1 MTAAGACVGRLFLD
15 GRLLAMSDDLQH
27 CVDLLQQMI
36 RTPSLPGEEGEMAK
50 LVAHEMRDLG
60 YDEVRIDEAGNVL
73 GRIAGRGDAP
83 DLMFNTHLDHVDV
96 GDPDGWPHPPYG
108 GEIHNDSVWG
118 RGAVDIKG
126 PMAAQIVG
134 VARLLSGPR
143 PPGDVW
149 VTAVVQEEIGGV
161 GARYLAEHLK
171 PPIVVVGEPSR
182 NTLRR
187 GHRGRTELVIHITGQ
202 SVHASVPEKG
212 VNPLF
217 ALAVFLDGLAK
228 IEMPEDPDLGP
239 ATVAP
244 TLLRTDQTSAN
255 VVPGELWQICD
266 WRNIPGQSAADVRAV
281 LEAVAQAALTDP
293 RSPLGAEISV
303 SVPVVERRAY
313 TGYQR
318 SIPGAHP
325 AYLLPVDHP
334 AVVAAVDICS
344 EVQKSN
350 VVTDV
355 WRFATDG
362 GHYAEAGIAPIGF
375 GPGDEFLAHTVDEHI
390 EIPALEE
397 AMAVNEAL
405 ARRLAADSI

>member
-1 MTAAGACVGRLFLD
+1 
-15 GRLLAMSDDLQH
+15 MSDDLQH

-36 RTPSLPGEEGEMAK
+36 RTPSLPGREGEMAA

-73 GRIAGRGDAP
+73 GRITGRGEAP
-83 DLMFNTHLDHVDV
+83 ALMFNTHLDHVDV
-96 GDPDGWPHPPYG
+96 GDPTGWPHPPHG
-108 GEIHNDSVWG
+108 GEIHDDRVWG

-134 VARLLSGPR
+134 VARWLGGER

-161 GARYLAEHLK
+161 GARVLAETLTT
-171 PPIVVVGEPSR
+171 PVVVVGEPSR

-187 GHRGRTELVIHITGQ
+187 GHRGRTELVVHVIGR
-202 SVHASVPEKG
+202 SVHASVPEQG
-212 VNPLF
+212 VNPLY
-217 ALAVFLDGLAK
+217 ALALFLEELAML
-228 IEMPEDPDLGP
+228 EMPADPELGP
-239 ATVAP
+239 ASVAP

-255 VVPGELWQICD
+255 VVPGEVWQTCD
-266 WRNIPGQSAADVRAV
+266 WRNIPGQSAEDVQTG
-281 LEAVAQAALTDP
+281 LEAVARAALADP
-293 RSPLGAEISV
+293 RAPAGARIEV

-313 TGYQR
+313 TGYTR

-334 AVVAAVDICS
+334 AVAAAVDICS
-344 EVQKSN
+344 EVQKVN
-350 VVTDV
+350 VVTDI
-355 WRFATDG
+355 WQFATDG
-362 GHYAEAGIAPIGF
+362 GHYAEAGMAPIGF
-375 GPGDEFLAHTVDEHI
+375 GPGDEYLAHTVDEHI
-390 EIPALEE
+390 EIPALQE

-405 ARRLAADSI
+405 AGRLAREAM